1 MDVVPPAKDKVLNAQ
16 EEEALHLSAALV
28 LRAAVYLSTSGSADR
43 SDRWAA
49 LRTWLNAG
57 RALGKHTIEVRA
69 SKSNTAQHQALV
81 RWLIAAKSGF
91 AQVAAKA
98 AAKSEEDDGTG
109 LQSPTNKKPPPSWVT
124 VTEKKFRSHFDKTR
138 SLIKSWGGGEARAW
152 HVSPNV
158 LDFLQVAVDAGEKD
172 DTPLNKALEMADG
185 ERHDSE
191 GLVQLRWPPNTTP
204 IPSTE
209 HGVPAPPP
217 PERRHAAAF
226 SVGGMRPPEP
236 SAGPCPEVAL
246 DLAPL
251 RQEAVEA
258 IDQLRAAVS
267 AATVGLGLWLLP
279 RRLTIDRCCEQV
291 IKDGGNRTEP
301 ELQRI
306 LSRVHQLTRLAGRPP
321 PKSPAK
327 GGGASKKRLPGWGPQ
342 AIKVDSK
349 HVAFQPSEPGGAAV
363 GPFALP
369 SGVDVG
375 ELCFCTDIPVSQNPS
390 SA

>member
-1 MDVVPPAKDKVLNAQ
+1 MDVVPAAKDKVLNAQ

-109 LQSPTNKKPPPSWVT
+109 LKSPTNKKPPPSWVT

-152 HVSPNV
+152 HVSPKV
-158 LDFLQVAVDAGEKD
+158 LEFLQVAVDAGAKD
-172 DTPLNKALEMADG
+172 DAPLNKALEMADG

-209 HGVPAPPP
+209 HGVQVAPPEP
-217 PERRHAAAF
+217 HAAAF

-236 SAGPCPEVAL
+236 SAGPPCPEVAL

-251 RQEAVEA
+251 RQDAVEA
-258 IDQLRAAVS
+258 IDQLRAAV
-267 AATVGLGLWLLP
+267 
-279 RRLTIDRCCEQV
+279 
-291 IKDGGNRTEP
+291 IKDGANRTEP

-306 LSRVHQLTRLAGRPP
+306 LSRVRQLTRLAGRPP

-327 GGGASKKRLPGWGPQ
+327 GGGASKKRLPSWGPQ

-375 ELCFCTDIPVSQNPS
+375 ELCFCTDIPVNASPFRLTNVEFRG
-390 SA
+390 